1 MSYESSN
8 NFYSHNNNPN
18 PRAQQMLS
26 SNYYNRPPPQSSAM
40 SQYQGYPSSTSHQ
53 TVRLFFFKQ
62 KRSHENIQFPSY
74 DPYESRST
82 GYYPPYASSHDQQ
95 RSVGANYYGENHAEV
110 INNALKIGEKN
121 ELFICL
127 FSHQYIYQKTPIH

>member
-53 TVRLFFFKQ
+53 TVRFFFKQ

-110 INNALKIGEKN
+110 INNALKIGEKTSYSFAS
-121 ELFICL
+121 LVISIFIKR
-127 FSHQYIYQKTPIH
+127 HQFTE